1 MVPPVHVCV
10 RACMCE
16 SNISFYFIA
25 CVHVCVCVGVIHRS
39 IRDITTHMPVNYT
52 CTYYSIV
59 HLYDGD
65 PGALITSICN
75 ECTVMSIIS

>member
-1 MVPPVHVCV
+1 MEPPVHVCV
-10 RACMCE
+10 RACMCACMCE

-39 IRDITTHMPVNYT
+39 ITDITTHMPVNYT
-52 CTYYSIV
+52 HYSIV

-65 PGALITSICN
+65 HGALITS
-75 ECTVMSIIS
+75 